1 MRTLFILIFIIACVF
16 GILYLMSGDLDNTEL
31 LDKLF
36 NATSGIGEKIL
47 NVFTMPA
54 SSLKIK

>member
-1 MRTLFILIFIIACVF
+1 MIFIIACIL
-16 GILYLMSGDLDNTEL
+16 GILYLMSGKFDNAEV

>member
-1 MRTLFILIFIIACVF
+1 MRTLFILIFIIACIL
-16 GILYLMSGDLDNTEL
+16 GILYLMSGKFDNTEI

-36 NATSGIGEKIL
+36 NVTSGIGEKIL
-47 NVFTMPA
+47 NVFIMPA